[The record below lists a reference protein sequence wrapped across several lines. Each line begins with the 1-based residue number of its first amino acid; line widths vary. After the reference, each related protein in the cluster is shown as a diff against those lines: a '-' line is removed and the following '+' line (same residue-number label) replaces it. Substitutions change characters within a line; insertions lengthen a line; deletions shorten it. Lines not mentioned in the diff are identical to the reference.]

1 MRFGKIKRYL
11 EARLSFIVF
20 ACLVLIVYTFLG
32 VLCAYPIDLLIY
44 MPCLGLG
51 ILAVLSIIDYKRVT
65 VELDLMENLIMQDEL
80 DISSMPISND
90 PKEIMFKEAL
100 EKINRQM
107 KDIQSEVNE
116 KQEEKSEVLTC
127 WIHQIKTPVS
137 ALKLLAQNSE
147 TEEKENLLLECMKIE
162 HYLDMILQMIRLDE
176 YENDLVIT
184 QVDVEKIVRSAIRKN
199 AKSFI
204 LKNIKIEVDIH
215 SSPVLSDEKY
225 LQFVIEQILQNSLK
239 YTMSGEI
246 SIHMDQRQILTI
258 KDTGIG
264 ISSQDLPRV
273 FEKGFTGYNGR
284 FDKKATGIGLYLVKQ
299 ILDRLQNKIE
309 IESEVNQGTTIRL
322 NLYHKETI
330 KE

>member
-1 MRFGKIKRYL
+1 MQFGKIKRYL
-11 EARLSFIVF
+11 RVRAAYLCF
-20 ACLVLIVYTFLG
+20 AFCVLALNMFLG
-32 VLCAYPIDLLIY
+32 ILCAYPIDLILY
-44 MPCLGLG
+44 LPCLCLG
-51 ILAVLSIIDYKRVT
+51 FLLMIMILDYKQSLKKF
-65 VELDLMENLIMQDEL
+65 EIMKNLLLQDE
-80 DISSMPISND
+80 ID
-90 PKEIMFKEAL
+90 PFAVPFSENPKDLLLKEAM
-100 EKINRQM
+100 EKINLQM
-107 KDIQSEVNE
+107 KEMQRAASAA
-116 KQEEKSEVLTC
+116 QEEKSEVLTC

-137 ALKLLAQNSE
+137 ALKLLAENCSG
-147 TEEKENLLLECMKIE
+147 EERENLLLECMKIE

-184 QVDVEKIVRSAIRKN
+184 QVDVEKIVRSAVRKN

-204 LKNIKIEVDIH
+204 LKNIKVQVDIEA
-215 SSPVLSDEKY
+215 STVLSDEKY

-246 SIHMDQRQILTI
+246 SITMDQNQILKI

-299 ILDRLQNKIE
+299 IMDRLQCRIK
-309 IESEVNQGTTIRL
+309 IESEINQGTTVIL

-330 KE
+330 KD

>member
-1 MRFGKIKRYL
+1 MWFGKIKRYL
-11 EARLSFIVF
+11 RYRLSFLVF
-20 ACLVLIVYTFLG
+20 ACCVLALNTFLG
-32 VLCAYPIDLLIY
+32 ILCAYPIDLIFY
-44 MPCLGLG
+44 MPCLCLG
-51 ILAVLSIIDYKRVT
+51 VMLAFSLLDYKRSGM
-65 VELDLMENLIMQDEL
+65 ELDLMENLLNQEEVDV
-80 DISSMPISND
+80 SSIPFSEN
-90 PKEIMFKEAL
+90 PKDQMLKEAM
-100 EKINRQM
+100 EKMNRQM
-107 KDIQSEVNE
+107 KEIQSTVNAA
-116 KQEEKSEVLTC
+116 QEEKSEVLTC

-137 ALKLLAQNSE
+137 ALKLLAENSE
-147 TEEKENLLLECMKIE
+147 TEERENLLLECMKIE
-162 HYLDMILQMIRLDE
+162 HYLDMVLQMIRLDE

-204 LKNIKIEVDIH
+204 LKNIKIQVDIQAP
-215 SSPVLSDEKY
+215 PVLSDEKY

-246 SIHMDQRQILTI
+246 SIHMDSRQILTI
-258 KDTGIG
+258 QDTGIG

-309 IESEVNQGTTIRL
+309 IESKVNEGTTIRL

-330 KE
+330 KD